1 MKHGLNKMLASGSI
15 IAGSLLLATVLSA
28 QAPAGGAPAGSAAPA
43 GGAPA
48 MGGFG
53 GGMGGFGGG
62 MPGGMGGMPG
72 GMGGGQGGMPR
83 MGGMGGFGGGQGG
96 APGAGAAP
104 GGAPGGMGGMPG
116 GMGGFGGG
124 QMPPMGGGQGGFPG
138 FGGGQ
143 GGQMPPMG
151 GGQGGMG
158 GFGGGM
164 PGGMGGM
171 PGGMG
176 GGQGGMPRM
185 GGMGG
190 GGMPRMGGMGGMGGQ
205 AREVKAEKREK
216 MESIASTR
224 KEFPDNK
231 FKEMPQE
238 YNNVCDKAGK
248 VVSFKYKTR
257 DNSKADSTEVE
268 KTALIYLPYGYD
280 EKDTKTQY
288 NILYLMHGGGGNEN
302 QYFHGVDQNSQ
313 MKNVFDNM
321 IAKGDVKPLIVVTPT
336 YNVPYSSDMNSTSM
350 NFHLELV
357 KDLIPAVEK
366 QYHTYAK
373 DVTAEGIHASKWHR
387 AFSGFSM
394 GGVCTWGV
402 FDHCIDQ
409 IGCYIPIS
417 GDSWIAG
424 MGNGEGSAKYLAD
437 TFTQTGYKPTDFRV
451 YAGCG
456 SPSDMAYG
464 NLTPQIDAMKKHTD
478 IFKYCDNFKDGN
490 LYQAFSEKSGHD
502 NTTIM
507 NIIYNGLPKMF
518 E

>member
-1 MKHGLNKMLASGSI
+1 MNRYVQSTVMSCSILAGVI
-15 IAGSLLLATVLSA
+15 FLATSLSA
-28 QAPAGGAPAGSAAPA
+28 QAPAGGAPGAAP

-53 GGMGGFGGG
+53 GFGGG
-62 MPGGMGGMPG
+62 MG
-72 GMGGGQGGMPR
+72 
-83 MGGMGGFGGGQGG
+83 
-96 APGAGAAP
+96 
-104 GGAPGGMGGMPG
+104 GGMPG

-124 QMPPMGGGQGGFPG
+124 APGGAAPGGAPAGGMSGFGGFGGGQGGMPPMGGGQGGFPG
-138 FGGGQ
+138 FGGGAP
-143 GGQMPPMG
+143 GGAAP
-151 GGQGGMG
+151 GGQGGMPRMG
-158 GFGGGM
+158 GF
-164 PGGMGGM
+164 
-171 PGGMG
+171 G

-190 GGMPRMGGMGGMGGQ
+190 GQP
-205 AREVKAEKREK
+205 REVKAEKREK

-224 KEFPDNK
+224 TEFPDNK
-231 FKEMPQE
+231 FKDMPQE
-238 YNNVCDKAGK
+238 YTRPSEKAGK
-248 VVSFKYKTR
+248 IVSFKYKTR
-257 DNSKADSTEVE
+257 NHKTEGSAETE
-268 KTALIYLPYGYD
+268 KTCLVYLPAGYD

-288 NILYLMHGGGGNEN
+288 NILYLMHGAGGNEST
-302 QYFHGVDQNSQ
+302 FFRGEGQNTPL
-313 MKNVFDNM
+313 KNTFDNM
-321 IAKGDVKPLIVVTPT
+321 IAKGDIKPLIVVTPT
-336 YNVPYSSDMNSTSM
+336 LGSVDALD
-350 NFHLELV
+350 FHSELV

-387 AFSGFSM
+387 AFGGFSL
-394 GGVCTWGV
+394 GGVTTWAV

-424 MGNGEGSAKYLAD
+424 QFQGAGAAKYLAE

-451 YAGCG
+451 YSGCG
-456 SPSDMAYG
+456 STSDMANR
-464 NLTPQIDAMKKHTD
+464 NLTPQIDAMKNYPD

-490 LYQAFSEKSGHD
+490 LYLAISEKSGHD

-507 NIIYNGLPKMF
+507 NTLYNGLPKMF

>member
-1 MKHGLNKMLASGSI
+1 MEFRLFFDNKGKKKNVKWKSYLSFYQHCNRFFLTKQNMKGNRMKHSFNKMLASGSI

-28 QAPAGGAPAGSAAPA
+28 QAPAGG
-43 GGAPA
+43 
-48 MGGFG
+48 
-53 GGMGGFGGG
+53 
-62 MPGGMGGMPG
+62 MGGMPA
-72 GMGGGQGGMPR
+72 
-83 MGGMGGFGGGQGG
+83 MGGFGGGQGG
-96 APGAGAAP
+96 
-104 GGAPGGMGGMPG
+104 MPA
-116 GMGGFGGG
+116 MGGFGGG
-124 QMPPMGGGQGGFPG
+124 QGGMPAMGG

-143 GGQMPPMG
+143 GGMPA
-151 GGQGGMG
+151 MG
-158 GFGGGM
+158 GF
-164 PGGMGGM
+164 
-171 PGGMG
+171 G
-176 GGQGGMPRM
+176 GGQGGMPMM
-185 GGMGG
+185 GGMG

-205 AREVKAEKREK
+205 AREAKPEKREK
-216 MESIASTR
+216 MESLASTR
-224 KEFPDNK
+224 TEFPDNK
-231 FKEMPQE
+231 FKDMPQDYTKTSE
-238 YNNVCDKAGK
+238 KAGK
-248 VVSFKYKTR
+248 IVSFKYKTR
-257 DNSKADSTEVE
+257 DNQKKDSADIE
-268 KTALIYLPYGYD
+268 KTCLIYLPYGYD

-288 NILYLMHGGGGNEN
+288 NVLYFMHGGGGNETS
-302 QYFHGVDQNSQ
+302 YFRGEGQNSQ
-313 MKNVFDNM
+313 IKNMFDNM
-321 IAKGDVKPLIVVTPT
+321 IAKGDIKPLIVVTPT
-336 YNVPYSSDMNSTSM
+336 YNVPYNSDQNSGSM
-350 NFHLELV
+350 NFHIELV

-409 IGCYIPIS
+409 IGCYVPIS

-424 MGNGEGSAKYLAD
+424 MGQGEASAKYLAE

-478 IFKYCDNFKDGN
+478 IFKYCDNFKNGN
-490 LYQAFSEKSGHD
+490 LYQAISEKSGHD

-507 NIIYNGLPKMF
+507 NTIYNGLPKMF

>member
-1 MKHGLNKMLASGSI
+1 
-15 IAGSLLLATVLSA
+15 
-28 QAPAGGAPAGSAAPA
+28 
-43 GGAPA
+43 
-48 MGGFG
+48 
-53 GGMGGFGGG
+53 
-62 MPGGMGGMPG
+62 
-72 GMGGGQGGMPR
+72 
-83 MGGMGGFGGGQGG
+83 
-96 APGAGAAP
+96 
-104 GGAPGGMGGMPG
+104 GMPG
-116 GMGGFGGG
+116 GMGGFGGFGGG
-124 QMPPMGGGQGGFPG
+124 QGGMPPMGGQGGFPGFGGGAPGGAAPGGAAPGGAAPGGAPAGGMGGFPGFGGGQGGFPG

-143 GGQMPPMG
+143 GG
-151 GGQGGMG
+151 
-158 GFGGGM
+158 
-164 PGGMGGM
+164 
-171 PGGMG
+171 
-176 GGQGGMPRM
+176 MPRM
-185 GGMGG
+185 GGMG

-224 KEFPDNK
+224 TEFPDNK

-238 YNNVCDKAGK
+238 YNNPNEKSGK

-257 DNSKADSTEVE
+257 DNSKEGSADIE
-268 KTALIYLPYGYD
+268 KTALIYLPAGYD

-302 QYFHGVDQNSQ
+302 QYFGGEGRNSQ
-313 MKNVFDNM
+313 MKNVLDNM
-321 IAKGDVKPLIVVTPT
+321 IAKGDIKPIIVVTPT
-336 YNVPYSSDMNSTSM
+336 YNVPYASDMNSTSM

-373 DVTAEGIHASKWHR
+373 DVTKEGIHASKWHR

-437 TFTQTGYKPTDFRV
+437 TFTQSGYKPTDFRV

-464 NLTPQIDAMKKHTD
+464 NLTPQIDAMKKHTE

-507 NIIYNGLPKMF
+507 NILYNGLPKMF

>member
-1 MKHGLNKMLASGSI
+1 
-15 IAGSLLLATVLSA
+15 
-28 QAPAGGAPAGSAAPA
+28 
-43 GGAPA
+43 
-48 MGGFG
+48 MGGQG
-53 GGMGGFGGG
+53 GFPGMGGGQGGF
-62 MPGGMGGMPG
+62 P

-83 MGGMGGFGGGQGG
+83 MGGM
-96 APGAGAAP
+96 
-104 GGAPGGMGGMPG
+104 
-116 GMGGFGGG
+116 
-124 QMPPMGGGQGGFPG
+124 
-138 FGGGQ
+138 
-143 GGQMPPMG
+143 
-151 GGQGGMG
+151 
-158 GFGGGM
+158 
-164 PGGMGGM
+164 
-171 PGGMG
+171 
-176 GGQGGMPRM
+176 
-185 GGMGG
+185 G

-205 AREVKAEKREK
+205 AREAKPEKREK

-224 KEFPDNK
+224 TEFPDNK

-238 YNNVCDKAGK
+238 YNNPNEKSGK

-257 DNSKADSTEVE
+257 DNSKEGSADVE
-268 KTALIYLPYGYD
+268 KTALIYLPAGYD

-302 QYFHGVDQNSQ
+302 QYFGGEGRNSQ
-313 MKNVFDNM
+313 MKNVLDNM
-321 IAKGDVKPLIVVTPT
+321 IAKGDIKPIIVVTPT
-336 YNVPYSSDMNSTSM
+336 YNVPYASDMNSTSM
-350 NFHLELV
+350 NFHIELV

-373 DVTAEGIHASKWHR
+373 DVTKEGIHASKWHR

-424 MGNGEGSAKYLAD
+424 MGNGEGSAKYLAE
-437 TFTQTGYKPTDFRV
+437 TFTQSGYKPTDFRV

-464 NLTPQIDAMKKHTD
+464 NLTPQIDAMKKHTE

-507 NIIYNGLPKMF
+507 NILYNGLPKMF

>member
-1 MKHGLNKMLASGSI
+1 MKHSFNKMLASGSI

-28 QAPAGGAPAGSAAPA
+28 QAPAGGAPAGGAAP

-62 MPGGMGGMPG
+62 MGGFG
-72 GMGGGQGGMPR
+72 
-83 MGGMGGFGGGQGG
+83 GGMGGFGGFGGG
-96 APGAGAAP
+96 APAGGPGAGAAPGGAPAGGPGAGAAP
-104 GGAPGGMGGMPG
+104 GGAPGGMGGFGGGMGGFGGFGG

-124 QMPPMGGGQGGFPG
+124 APAGGPGAGGA
-138 FGGGQ
+138 
-143 GGQMPPMG
+143 
-151 GGQGGMG
+151 
-158 GFGGGM
+158 
-164 PGGMGGM
+164 PGGMGGGGM
-171 PGGMG
+171 PRMGGMG

-205 AREVKAEKREK
+205 AREAKPEKREK

-224 KEFPDNK
+224 TEFPDNK

-257 DNSKADSTEVE
+257 DNSKADSAEVE

-302 QYFHGVDQNSQ
+302 QYFHGVGQNSQ

-366 QYHTYAK
+366 EYHTYAK

-424 MGNGEGSAKYLAD
+424 MGNGEGSAKYLAE

-490 LYQAFSEKSGHD
+490 LYQSISEKSGHD

-507 NIIYNGLPKMF
+507 NTLYNGLPKMF

>member
-1 MKHGLNKMLASGSI
+1 MKHGFNKMLASGSI
-15 IAGSLLLATVLSA
+15 IAGSLLLASVLSA
-28 QAPAGGAPAGSAAPA
+28 QAPAGGAAPAGAGAAPA

-53 GGMGGFGGG
+53 GFGGGMGGFGGFG
-62 MPGGMGGMPG
+62 GGAPAGGPGAGAAPAGGAAPGGAPAGGMGGFPGFGGGQG
-72 GMGGGQGGMPR
+72 GMPPMGGQGGMPR
-83 MGGMGGFGGGQGG
+83 MGGM
-96 APGAGAAP
+96 
-104 GGAPGGMGGMPG
+104 
-116 GMGGFGGG
+116 
-124 QMPPMGGGQGGFPG
+124 
-138 FGGGQ
+138 
-143 GGQMPPMG
+143 
-151 GGQGGMG
+151 
-158 GFGGGM
+158 
-164 PGGMGGM
+164 
-171 PGGMG
+171 
-176 GGQGGMPRM
+176 
-185 GGMGG
+185 G

-205 AREVKAEKREK
+205 AREAKPEKREK

-224 KEFPDNK
+224 TEFPDNK

-238 YNNVCDKAGK
+238 YNNPNEKSGK

-257 DNSKADSTEVE
+257 DNSKEGSADVE
-268 KTALIYLPYGYD
+268 KTALIYLPAGYD

-302 QYFHGVDQNSQ
+302 QYFGGEGRNSQ
-313 MKNVFDNM
+313 MKNVLDNM
-321 IAKGDVKPLIVVTPT
+321 IAKGDIKPIIVVTPT

-373 DVTAEGIHASKWHR
+373 DVTKEGIHASKWHR

-424 MGNGEGSAKYLAD
+424 MGNGEGSAKYLAE
-437 TFTQTGYKPTDFRV
+437 TFTQSGYKPTDFRV

-464 NLTPQIDAMKKHTD
+464 NLTPQIDAMKKHTE

-507 NIIYNGLPKMF
+507 NILYNGLPKMF

>member
-1 MKHGLNKMLASGSI
+1 MTHKFNKMLASGSI
-15 IAGSLLLATVLSA
+15 IAGSLLLASVLSA
-28 QAPAGGAPAGSAAPA
+28 QVPAGAGAAPA

-53 GGMGGFGGG
+53 GF
-62 MPGGMGGMPG
+62 
-72 GMGGGQGGMPR
+72 GGGQGGMPP
-83 MGGMGGFGGGQGG
+83 MGGM
-96 APGAGAAP
+96 
-104 GGAPGGMGGMPG
+104 
-116 GMGGFGGG
+116 
-124 QMPPMGGGQGGFPG
+124 GGQGGFPG

-143 GGQMPPMG
+143 GGMPPMG
-151 GGQGGMG
+151 GQGAGGQRPGGGMG
-158 GFGGGM
+158 GF
-164 PGGMGGM
+164 P
-171 PGGMG
+171 GMG

-190 GGMPRMGGMGGMGGQ
+190 GMPRMGGMGGMGGQ
-205 AREVKAEKREK
+205 SREAKPEKREK

-224 KEFPDNK
+224 TEFPDNK

-238 YNNVCDKAGK
+238 YNNPNEKSGK

-257 DNSKADSTEVE
+257 DNSKEGSADVE
-268 KTALIYLPYGYD
+268 KTALIYLPAGYD

-302 QYFHGVDQNSQ
+302 QYFGGEGRNSQ
-313 MKNVFDNM
+313 MKNVLDNM
-321 IAKGDVKPLIVVTPT
+321 IAKGDIKPLIVVTPT
-336 YNVPYSSDMNSTSM
+336 YNVPYASDMSSTSM

-373 DVTAEGIHASKWHR
+373 DVTKEGIHASKWHR

-424 MGNGEGSAKYLAD
+424 MGNGEGSAKYLAE
-437 TFTQTGYKPTDFRV
+437 TFTQSGYKPTDFRV

-464 NLTPQIDAMKKHTD
+464 NLTPQIDAMKKHTE

-507 NIIYNGLPKMF
+507 NILYNGLPKMF